1 MPMRTERELEICQD
15 FGKNLAF
22 IRRTL
27 SWSQEKLA
35 LECGMTPGNV
45 ADIERGMRN
54 VSLLTIFKLADALG
68 INAIELINFQKS
80 T

>member
-1 MPMRTERELEICQD
+1 MRTKEDQELCQR

-22 IRRTL
+22 IRRTK

-45 ADIERGMRN
+45 ADIERGKRN
-54 VSLLTIFKLADALG
+54 ISLLTIFKIARTLG
-68 INAIELINFQKS
+68 VTVYDLMNFDCVE
-80 T
+80 